1 MISDLNRPPPPSRLM
16 NDRTV
21 DETLSGNEVITFIQ
35 KDMSDQFYGPGV
47 DGLRKKLRELKDSK
61 K

>member
-1 MISDLNRPPPPSRLM
+1 M